1 MVSTIVGASPAGTS
15 LCSGVAALSC
25 AGSAP
30 HPANASI
37 SAAALDRGT
46 NLVIS
51 VSTCCSGRSCTE
63 YRNLAVA
70 AERRHFERVRTAV
83 WHFHPRRPARHYRNR
98 YSTNVARLVTEK
110 SSDMQHR
117 HMALDRLADRKN
129 PRLHFSQ

>member
-30 HPANASI
+30 HPAKASI

-51 VSTCCSGRSCTE
+51 VSPCCSGRSCTE

-70 AERRHFERVRTAV
+70 AERRHFERVRTDV
-83 WHFHPRRPARHYRNR
+83 WPFHPREPQPHSRHRLSPYV
-98 YSTNVARLVTEK
+98 TRLVTER
-110 SSDMQHR
+110 SCATHHR
-117 HMALDRLADRKN
+117 
-129 PRLHFSQ
+129 